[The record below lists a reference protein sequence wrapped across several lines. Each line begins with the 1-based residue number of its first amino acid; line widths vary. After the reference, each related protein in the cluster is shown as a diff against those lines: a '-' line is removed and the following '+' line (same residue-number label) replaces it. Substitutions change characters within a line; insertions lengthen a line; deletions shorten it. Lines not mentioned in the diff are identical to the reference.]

1 MASEN
6 YLHEECGVFG
16 AICPSGATEEIPS
29 MAYYGLYALQ
39 HRGQESCGVAVCE
52 DGVIRYR
59 KDSGMVEDVFTK
71 PINEILGSASIAVGH
86 VRYGSDKGDSQKLC
100 AQPMVVNHIK
110 GRLAI
115 CHNGSLVNYN
125 ELRNELELEGS
136 IFQTTSDTEVI
147 SYVITKERLKT
158 NSIEDALCSAM
169 YRLKGAYSLVI
180 MSPPQADRRT
190 RQIRLQTALLRHY
203 RRRLLRCCLR
213 VLRS

>member
-1 MASEN
+1 MGQ
-6 YLHEECGVFG
+6 LKEECGVFG
-16 AICPSGATEEIPS
+16 VFCNE
-29 MAYYGLYALQ
+29 AYDVARMTYYALFALQ
-39 HRGQESCGVAVCE
+39 HRGQESAGIVVGD
-52 DGVIRYR
+52 DGLFRTH
-59 KDSGMVEDVFTK
+59 KDAGTVEDVFTPTALEK
-71 PINEILGSASIAVGH
+71 LGLGNMAVGH

-147 SYVITKERLKT
+147 AYVITKERLKT

-169 YRLKGAYSLVI
+169 YRLQGAYSLVI